1 MTCSTERSHLTKVL
15 IFALFV
21 NEELGA
27 QKITWKTQSSL
38 KLIKT
43 NLEICTDDT
52 TIEQHTRARF

>member
-15 IFALFV
+15 IFALCV

-27 QKITWKTQSSL
+27 QKITWKTQGSL

-52 TIEQHTRARF
+52 TIDQHTHALV